1 MEPAAPEDKSP
12 GNENILSF
20 DIDLTRRNRA
30 PCDAAGV
37 MKIRTAILSA
47 GLLASS
53 LALAQNAIP
62 GVPGTPP
69 VPPPAASNPPP
80 AAPAPVDP
88 FVREKPGQPTP
99 QQQEDWVP
107 RHLSVCVEYFSLDLA
122 DAALLQR
129 TVTDDAKLYAEILAR
144 VSKGTATQE
153 YFGIV
158 CARSGE
164 RATVENVSEFIY
176 PTEYSFFEEG
186 GENRQAPP
194 AKSPPVPPS
203 AAANAPASPGKLL
216 GTSFETRNLGFTL
229 EIEPTLGQNDDRID
243 LRISPQI
250 VTLVERS
257 KWGKGNLEV
266 EMPEFESQRLTLALT
281 LRPRVPMLMGT
292 PSRPPVSKVDPA
304 SAKKVWFSFVT
315 VSVIKV

>member
-99 QQQEDWVP
+99 QQQEDWAP

-164 RATVENVSEFIY
+164 RATVENVAEFIH
-176 PTEYSFFEEG
+176 PTEYMFDEG
-186 GENRQAPP
+186 AKPAAAPP
-194 AKSPPVPPS
+194 APSSSGKPP
-203 AAANAPASPGKLL
+203 AAAPANPALPSSSSLPPLA
-216 GTSFETRNLGFTL
+216 TSFETRKTGFTL
-229 EIEPTLGQNDDRID
+229 EIEPALGQSNDIID

-250 VTLVERS
+250 VTLADRS
-257 KWGKGNLEV
+257 KWGKGDSEI
-266 EMPEFESQRLTLALT
+266 EMP
-281 LRPRVPMLMGT
+281 
-292 PSRPPVSKVDPA
+292 
-304 SAKKVWFSFVT
+304 
-315 VSVIKV
+315 

>member
-1 MEPAAPEDKSP
+1 
-12 GNENILSF
+12 
-20 DIDLTRRNRA
+20 
-30 PCDAAGV
+30 
-37 MKIRTAILSA
+37 MKFRTAILSA

-62 GVPGTPP
+62 AAPGATPTP
-69 VPPPAASNPPP
+69 APAAPAAG

-88 FVREKPGQPTP
+88 FAREQPPHLAPGEV
-99 QQQEDWVP
+99 QEDHAP
-107 RHLSVCVEYFSLDLA
+107 RHLSVCVEYFSLDMA

-153 YFGIV
+153 HFGIV

-164 RATVENVSEFIY
+164 KATVENVAEFIH
-176 PTEYSFFEEG
+176 PTEYMFDEG
-186 GENRQAPP
+186 
-194 AKSPPVPPS
+194 AKP
-203 AAANAPASPGKLL
+203 AAAAPATPSSGKPTASANPASLSSSLPPL
-216 GTSFETRNLGFTL
+216 GTSFETRNTGFTL
-229 EIEPTLGQNDDRID
+229 EIEPTLGQSNDIID

-250 VTLVERS
+250 VTLADRS
-257 KWGKGNLEV
+257 KWGKGDSEI
-266 EMPEFESQRLTLALT
+266 EMPEYESQTLNLALT
-281 LRPRVPMLMGT
+281 VRPRVPVLMGT
-292 PSRPPVSKVDPA
+292 PSRPPVSKLDPA